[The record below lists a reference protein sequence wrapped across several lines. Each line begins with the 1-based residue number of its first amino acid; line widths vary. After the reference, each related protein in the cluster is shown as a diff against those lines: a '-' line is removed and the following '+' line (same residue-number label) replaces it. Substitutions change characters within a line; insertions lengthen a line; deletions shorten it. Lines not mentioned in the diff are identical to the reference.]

1 MHIHTYIH
9 VLAHTNKYKYFH
21 KLKQASQSTNQSAS
35 FRKLIRKAETVA
47 TVATATTVI
56 VPLQMHTTNTK
67 LLYEHIKRHI
77 TSKSTEGRMQARKQ
91 RSESHIHLLKS
102 IHL

>member
-1 MHIHTYIH
+1 MPLKCIYIHTYIH
-9 VLAHTNKYKYFH
+9 VLAHTNKYEYFH

-77 TSKSTEGRMQARKQ
+77 TSKSTEGRMQ
-91 RSESHIHLLKS
+91 ENNDPNHIF
-102 IHL
+102 IY